1 MEIKGITPYFLGLLE
16 GDGSIQ
22 VNHWKKKYLQFRI
35 IIKLKY
41 TEKNYHLCALINN
54 QHNGFMNLH
63 IRHGFVILVQDDQSK
78 LRHIMKIIES
88 YGLLKPKMKQD
99 YEFFHYCYHTKPTI
113 SEYSLLKQNKH
124 LVPVKLVKTNLL
136 KLPSY
141 SIQQMLEL
149 DWINWWIVGF
159 IEAEG
164 CFSIRKTGKM
174 SFSIG
179 QKTDYNLI
187 DLIKNFFSMPNRIQV
202 KPNEMFVIEGSHRI
216 MLANIIDFI
225 DKHPLR
231 GEKLNS
237 YKQFKDNFYTPKT

>member
-1 MEIKGITPYFLGLLE
+1 MEIKGITPYFIGLLE

-22 VNHWKKKYLQFRI
+22 VNHWKKKYLNFRI

-63 IRHGFVILVQDDQSK
+63 IRHGYVILVQDDQLK
-78 LRHIMKIIES
+78 LRQLMKIIEY
-88 YGLLKPKMKQD
+88 YGFLKPKMKQD
-99 YEFFHYCYHTKPTI
+99 YEFFHYCYNTKPTI

-124 LVPVKLVKTNLL
+124 MVPQLF
-136 KLPSY
+136 KLPSF
-141 SIQQMLEL
+141 SIQEMLKL
-149 DWINWWIVGF
+149 DWINWWIVGL

-179 QKTDYNLI
+179 QKTDYI
-187 DLIKNFFSMPNRIQV
+187 IIELIKKFFSMPNRIQV
-202 KPNEMFVIEGSHRI
+202 KPNEMFVIEGSHRL

-237 YKQFKDNFYTPKT
+237 YKEFKDNFYTPKT